1 MIPLSLR
8 RTTVLKNRRSLLE
21 TSSLSCIPAPS
32 KNVSSH
38 NWSVIV
44 RSTDTDTAVPKLSFR
59 AGGKGRKK
67 SASSIILFA
76 YSLVRKLAA
85 SVVSRP
91 NWVRK

>member
-67 SASSIILFA
+67 RMM
-76 YSLVRKLAA
+76 YYCMYNTQDLVKI
-85 SVVSRP
+85 
-91 NWVRK
+91 VRVR